1 MSYALWAAGP
11 VVNGASSSLMLLT
24 TPLVLIGIFR
34 YQLLGDQC
42 EINSDNEINLNLI
55 TEKPESVLL
64 NDKGIRLIVF
74 TWLVL
79 TILIGFLT

>member
-34 YQLLGDQC
+34 YQLLSDQGGIIS
-42 EINSDNEINLNLI
+42 EDDINLNPI
-55 TEKPESVLL
+55 TEKPELVLL
-64 NDKGIRLIVF
+64 KDKGIRLIVCS
-74 TWLVL
+74 WILL
-79 TILIGFLT
+79 TISIGFLA